1 MANKKKRP
9 ANRKGNAGVGSIFS
23 GGSEAPAV
31 PADPPV
37 PDGHRSGFVAIVGR
51 PNTGKSTLLNRIL
64 DQKLAIITHKPGTTR
79 RRLLGI
85 YNRPAAQMIFVDTP
99 GIERPSSKLGHFLL
113 EEAKAAVSGVDVI
126 LFMTDGRDERADL
139 QALEL
144 LDNAET
150 PLIFVL
156 NKVDLI
162 KDKTTLLPLFERYSR
177 VGRFKEYFPISALK
191 GENVDRMLSMLLEL
205 LPAGPRYFPP
215 GTVTDTPERVLAA
228 EFIREQ
234 VFRQLHRE
242 VPYAVAV
249 QVTEMERDPKSDHL
263 RIEAVIYV
271 ERKSQRGIVIGKGA
285 SRLKQIGQ
293 NARLEIERRLGEQ
306 VFLGLIVRVKPNWR
320 QRDAALHDL
329 EFNN

>member
-1 MANKKKRP
+1 
-9 ANRKGNAGVGSIFS
+9 
-23 GGSEAPAV
+23 
-31 PADPPV
+31 
-37 PDGHRSGFVAIVGR
+37 VAIVGR

-79 RRLLGI
+79 RRLLGV
-85 YNRPAAQMIFVDTP
+85 YNRPDAQMVFVDTP

-126 LFMTDGRDERADL
+126 LFMTDGRDEGADL

-150 PLIFVL
+150 LLIFVL

-162 KDKTTLLPLFERYSR
+162 KDKKTLLPLFESYSR
-177 VGRFKEYFPISALK
+177 AGRFKDYFPISALK
-191 GENVDRMLSMLLEL
+191 GENVDWMLSALLKLVPE
-205 LPAGPRYFPP
+205 GPCYFTP
-215 GTVTDTPERVLAA
+215 GTATDTPERILAG
-228 EFIREQ
+228 EFVREQ
-234 VFRQLHRE
+234 VYRQLHRE

-249 QVTEMERDPKSDHL
+249 QVTEMECDPKSDLL

-271 ERKSQRGIVIGKGA
+271 ERKSQRGIVIGKGG

-293 NARLEIERRLGEQ
+293 GARLDIEKRLGEQ
-306 VFLGLIVRVKPNWR
+306 VFLGLVVRVKPNWR

-329 EFNN
+329 EFDN

>member
-1 MANKKKRP
+1 MTKKGTRP
-9 ANRKGNAGVGSIFS
+9 AKNSDD
-23 GGSEAPAV
+23 GGGLLGESLPPGPPV
-31 PADPPV
+31 PAGPPV

-79 RRLLGI
+79 RRLLGV
-85 YNRPAAQMIFVDTP
+85 YNRPDAQMVFVDTP

-126 LFMTDGRDERADL
+126 LFMTDGRDEGADL

-162 KDKTTLLPLFERYSR
+162 KDKKTLLPLFESYSR
-177 VGRFKEYFPISALK
+177 AGRFKDYFPISALK
-191 GENVDRMLSMLLEL
+191 GENVDRMLSALLKLVPE
-205 LPAGPRYFPP
+205 GPRYFTP
-215 GTVTDTPERVLAA
+215 GTVTDTPERILAG
-228 EFIREQ
+228 EFVREQ
-234 VFRQLHRE
+234 VYRQLHRE

-249 QVTEMERDPKSDHL
+249 QVTEMERDPKSDLL

-271 ERKSQRGIVIGKGA
+271 ERKSQRGIVIGKGG

-293 NARLEIERRLGEQ
+293 GARLDIEKRLGEQ
-306 VFLGLIVRVKPNWR
+306 VFLGLVVRVKPNWR

-329 EFNN
+329 EFDN

>member
-1 MANKKKRP
+1 MTKKGTRP
-9 ANRKGNAGVGSIFS
+9 AKNS
-23 GGSEAPAV
+23 GDGGGIPSESLPPGPPV
-31 PADPPV
+31 PAGPTV

-79 RRLLGI
+79 RRLLGV
-85 YNRPAAQMIFVDTP
+85 YNRPDAQMVFVDTP

-126 LFMTDGRDERADL
+126 LFMTDGRDEGADL

-162 KDKTTLLPLFERYSR
+162 KDKKTLLPLFESYSR
-177 VGRFKEYFPISALK
+177 AGRFKDYFPISALK
-191 GENVDRMLSMLLEL
+191 GENVDRMLSALLKLVPE
-205 LPAGPRYFPP
+205 GPRYFTP
-215 GTVTDTPERVLAA
+215 GTVTDTPERILAG
-228 EFIREQ
+228 EFVREQ
-234 VFRQLHRE
+234 VYRQLHRE

-249 QVTEMERDPKSDHL
+249 QVTEMERDPKSDLL

-271 ERKSQRGIVIGKGA
+271 ERKSQRGIVIGKGG

-293 NARLEIERRLGEQ
+293 GARLDIEKRLGEQ
-306 VFLGLIVRVKPNWR
+306 VFLGLVVRVKPNWR

-329 EFNN
+329 KFDN

>member
-1 MANKKKRP
+1 MTKKGTRP
-9 ANRKGNAGVGSIFS
+9 AKNS
-23 GGSEAPAV
+23 GDGGGIPGESLPPGPPV
-31 PADPPV
+31 PAGPPV

-79 RRLLGI
+79 RRLLGV
-85 YNRPAAQMIFVDTP
+85 YNRPDAQMVFVDTP

-126 LFMTDGRDERADL
+126 LFMTDGRDEGADL

-162 KDKTTLLPLFERYSR
+162 KDKKTLLPLFESYSWA
-177 VGRFKEYFPISALK
+177 GRFKDYFPISALK
-191 GENVDRMLSMLLEL
+191 GENVDWMLSALLKLVPE
-205 LPAGPRYFPP
+205 GPCYFTP
-215 GTVTDTPERVLAA
+215 GTATDTPERILAG
-228 EFIREQ
+228 EFVREQ
-234 VFRQLHRE
+234 VYRQLHRE

-249 QVTEMERDPKSDHL
+249 QVTEMERDPKSDLL

-271 ERKSQRGIVIGKGA
+271 ERKSQRGIVIGKGG
-285 SRLKQIGQ
+285 SRLEQIGQ
-293 NARLEIERRLGEQ
+293 GARLDIEKRLGEQ
-306 VFLGLIVRVKPNWR
+306 VFLGLVVRVKPNWR

-329 EFNN
+329 EFDN

>member
-1 MANKKKRP
+1 MTKKGTRP
-9 ANRKGNAGVGSIFS
+9 AKNS
-23 GGSEAPAV
+23 GDGGGIPGESLPPGPPV
-31 PADPPV
+31 PAGPPV

-79 RRLLGI
+79 RRLLGV
-85 YNRPAAQMIFVDTP
+85 YNRPDAQMVFVDTP

-126 LFMTDGRDERADL
+126 LFMTDGRDEGADL

-162 KDKTTLLPLFERYSR
+162 KDKKTLLPLFESYSWA
-177 VGRFKEYFPISALK
+177 GRFKDYFPISALK
-191 GENVDRMLSMLLEL
+191 GENVDWMLSALLKLVPE
-205 LPAGPRYFPP
+205 GPCYFTP
-215 GTVTDTPERVLAA
+215 GTATDTPERILAG
-228 EFIREQ
+228 EFVREQ
-234 VFRQLHRE
+234 VYRQLHRE

-249 QVTEMERDPKSDHL
+249 QVTEMERDPKSDLL

-271 ERKSQRGIVIGKGA
+271 ERKSQRGIVIGKGG

-293 NARLEIERRLGEQ
+293 GARLDIEKRLGEQ
-306 VFLGLIVRVKPNWR
+306 VFLGLVVRVKPNWR

-329 EFNN
+329 EFDN

>member
-1 MANKKKRP
+1 MTKKGTRP
-9 ANRKGNAGVGSIFS
+9 AKNS
-23 GGSEAPAV
+23 GDGGGIPGESLPPGPPV
-31 PADPPV
+31 PAGPPV

-64 DQKLAIITHKPGTTR
+64 DQKLDIITHKPGTTR
-79 RRLLGI
+79 RRLLGV
-85 YNRPAAQMIFVDTP
+85 YNRSDAQMVFVDTP

-126 LFMTDGRDERADL
+126 LFMTDGRDEGADL

-162 KDKTTLLPLFERYSR
+162 KDKKTLLPLFESYSR
-177 VGRFKEYFPISALK
+177 AGRFKDYFPISALK
-191 GENVDRMLSMLLEL
+191 GENVDRMLSALLKLVPE
-205 LPAGPRYFPP
+205 GPCYFTP
-215 GTVTDTPERVLAA
+215 GTATDTPERILAG
-228 EFIREQ
+228 EFVREQ
-234 VFRQLHRE
+234 VYRQLHRE

-249 QVTEMERDPKSDHL
+249 QVTEMECDPKSDLL

-271 ERKSQRGIVIGKGA
+271 ERKSQRGIVIGKGG

-293 NARLEIERRLGEQ
+293 GARLDIEKRLGEQ
-306 VFLGLIVRVKPNWR
+306 VFLGIVVRVKPNWR

-329 EFNN
+329 EFDN